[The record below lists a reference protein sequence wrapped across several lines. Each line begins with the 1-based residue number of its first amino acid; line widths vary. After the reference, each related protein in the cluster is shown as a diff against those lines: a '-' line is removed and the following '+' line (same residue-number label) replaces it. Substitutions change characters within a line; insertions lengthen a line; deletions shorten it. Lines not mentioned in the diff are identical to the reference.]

1 MSLKIQHITDNV
13 QTYTIPAAGSDDTF
27 VEVTI
32 PDFDCQSQVDL
43 QALEEET
50 KKQNVQVFHT
60 EGIRLV
66 LKHYNPGEEDAINQ
80 LVTRQLMEIGND
92 WVKSDKS
99 GLLSGGDTGE
109 ADSSKSSASSK
120 KKKN

>member
-32 PDFDCQSQVDL
+32 PDFDCQPQVDL
-43 QALEEET
+43 QALEDKT
-50 KKQNVQVFHT
+50 KKQNVQIFHT

-66 LKHYNPGEEDAINQ
+66 LKHYNPNEEDAINQ

-109 ADSSKSSASSK
+109 ADSSKSSDSSK